1 MNKDIPQEQALN
13 YLRKLGEYISKKKNN
28 TNENTKI
35 KELNSNPKND
45 KIKGL

>member
-1 MNKDIPQEQALN
+1 MIKDMPQERSLN
-13 YLRKLGEYISKKKNN
+13 FLRELGEYISKKKNN